1 MCMYSA
7 FRQYFQV
14 SFNKDNA
21 GTSRY
26 LYGTVPILKEFIIEE
41 VKRKALKIK
50 QSYLQS
56 DFGYMPG
63 NSKRFLERRD
73 FQLEH
78 LILNCDHCILNCAV
92 RYHFR

>member
-1 MCMYSA
+1 MYSA
-7 FRQYFQV
+7 FKQYFQI
-14 SFNKDNA
+14 SFDKDIA

-26 LYGTVPILKEFIIEE
+26 LYGTVPNFKEFITEE

-56 DFGYMPG
+56 DFGSMPG

-78 LILNCDHCILNCAV
+78 LILNCDHCILNCAF
-92 RYHFR
+92 RYRFR